1 MKIASTKTVRVLST
15 TYLLEKRP
23 KERNIK
29 RRNVCITQEEK
40 NTVKL
45 VDRVVL
51 RVYDEGDNLVG
62 EYNYTGLAFHSHLME
77 RTKKTKNG
85 HEIKFLTLGY

>member
-1 MKIASTKTVRVLST
+1 MKATSTKTIRVLST

-23 KERNIK
+23 KERNRD
-29 RRNVCITQEEK
+29 RRNVCVTPEEK

-45 VDRVVL
+45 VDNVVL

-62 EYNYTGLAFHSHLME
+62 EYRYTGKEFHSNLME
-77 RTKKTKNG
+77 RTKRTKNG
-85 HEIKFLTLGY
+85 HEIRFTTLGY